1 MPGVRLPKSPIKTTV
16 VHHDEHSKDKELRVA
31 LDPECSICQVQ
42 IGKKSPDGVK
52 EGYAVTPCG
61 HVFGRVCIKTYL
73 AITEKPQCPICR
85 TDLFHHCS
93 HPVQPAL
100 YDHKKSRLPPSES
113 AAKAFPDQVRSVDCK
128 YCRNRKLEL
137 MKRLRRREIL
147 EAARASSGASSS
159 SSSGSGGSSADGSGE
174 GEAESSGE
182 SPSHGTK
189 VTRWALHTIYVTV
202 ALAKLTLDAAGIRKI
217 KMHPHGDQESATS
230 SSDGSEIEDYD
241 EEVEDADNIMP
252 DSPISPLGGSR
263 NGLPP
268 VPGPYGHWDLAKKDR
283 DWKFLSWYNEQEPK
297 INPPREH
304 YS

>member
-1 MPGVRLPKSPIKTTV
+1 MI
-16 VHHDEHSKDKELRVA
+16 
-31 LDPECSICQVQ
+31 LDPECAICQVQ

-61 HVFGRVCIKTYL
+61 HVFGSVCIKTYL

-100 YDHKKSRLPPSES
+100 YEYKKSRISPAET
-113 AAKAFPDQVRSVDCK
+113 AATTFPDQVRKVDCQ
-128 YCRNRKLEL
+128 YCRNRKIEL

-147 EAARASSGASSS
+147 EAARSASGVSSS
-159 SSSGSGGSSADGSGE
+159 SSSGSASESSADGSGE
-174 GEAESSGE
+174 GETESSGE

-189 VTRWALHTIYVTV
+189 ATRWALHTFYVTV

-217 KMHPHGDQESATS
+217 KMHPHGDHESAPS
-230 SSDGSEIEDYD
+230 SSNGSEVEDYD
-241 EEVEDADNIMP
+241 EEVEDADNFMP
-252 DSPISPLGGSR
+252 DSPTSPPVGTR

>member
-1 MPGVRLPKSPIKTTV
+1 MV
-16 VHHDEHSKDKELRVA
+16 
-31 LDPECSICQVQ
+31 LDPECAICQVQ

-61 HVFGRVCIKTYL
+61 HVFGSVCIKTYL

-100 YDHKKSRLPPSES
+100 YEHKKSRVSPAET
-113 AAKAFPDQVRSVDCK
+113 AAKTFPDQVRKVDCQ

-147 EAARASSGASSS
+147 EAARSASGVSS
-159 SSSGSGGSSADGSGE
+159 SSSGSASGSSADGSGE
-174 GEAESSGE
+174 GETESSGE
-182 SPSHGTK
+182 SPSHGIK
-189 VTRWALHTIYVTV
+189 ATRWALHTFYVTV

-217 KMHPHGDQESATS
+217 KMHPHGDQESAPS
-230 SSDGSEIEDYD
+230 SSNGSEVEDYD
-241 EEVEDADNIMP
+241 EEVEDADNFMP
-252 DSPISPLGGSR
+252 DSPTSPPVGSR